1 MSRSAGTGADGYL
14 IFLQLCDENI
24 GAKIQISCQNH
35 VHSSTNFTR
44 VESETSETSETS
56 ATSGTSK
63 NQQDHRKHTRCHSSS
78 NDHVIKA
85 GTFDKDGGGGV
96 TNI

>member
-1 MSRSAGTGADGYL
+1 MFMSRSAGTGADGYL

-44 VESETSETSETS
+44 VESETSETSV
-56 ATSGTSK
+56 TSGTSK
-63 NQQDHRKHTRCHSSS
+63 NQQDHR
-78 NDHVIKA
+78 NQ
-85 GTFDKDGGGGV
+85 
-96 TNI
+96 